1 MKINLEYYKI
11 FYFVSKYGSISKAAE
26 ELSITQPAVSQAIK
40 HLETD
45 LECALFVRTS
55 KGVRQTKEG
64 NVLYEYV
71 KRGYETLLAGEKKLS
86 EMLDLEEGEICVGA
100 SDMTLKYYLLPYLE
114 QFHEKFPQIR
124 VIVTNAPTP
133 ETLQHLQ
140 DGKIDFGI
148 VSTPVVEKQDFS
160 YTPVRKI
167 QDTFVAGKAFAGL
180 KNKTLSYQELNQL
193 PLMSLEGNTSTRTYV
208 EEFLAKHGVVTNPE
222 FELATSDM
230 LVQFAMRNLGIASVV
245 EDFAAEGL
253 ARGELFQL
261 KFEEEIPPRE
271 ICIVRN
277 ERIPVSAAAKRL
289 LDTLETI

>member
-1 MKINLEYYKI
+1 MKTNLEYYKI

-45 LECALFVRTS
+45 LECALFVRSS

-148 VSTPVVEKQDFS
+148 VSTPVVEKQD
-160 YTPVRKI
+160 
-167 QDTFVAGKAFAGL
+167 TFVAGKAFAGL

-245 EDFAAEGL
+245 ENFAAEGL